1 MIYPVEDFGEPGL
14 APLLPWLRA
23 FAGSARG
30 VDVRGPRIVVATDEA
45 GHAQVRELLAWAR
58 TNKVYEPLELLVT
71 IHELSGG
78 GEALLALAASA
89 GPVLTSRDSVKELLR
104 QAQDIDGVGLVIH
117 PPQRGAAGPIAPS
130 PDGARLSVGEG
141 LGVGVVVGA
150 TKLEGDA
157 LIAKI
162 WTPES
167 TCEAMKVGQTLV
179 VQDARRGRLLL
190 VRFDEAKLRRYPLI
204 PGRLLPPKGG
214 KDRKGG

>member
-1 MIYPVEDFGEPGL
+1 M
-14 APLLPWLRA
+14 
-23 FAGSARG
+23 
-30 VDVRGPRIVVATDEA
+30 IVVATDEA

-58 TNKVYEPLELLVT
+58 TNNVYQPLELLVT

-89 GPVLTSRDSVKELLR
+89 GPVLTSRDSVTELLR

-157 LIAKI
+157 FVAKT

-167 TCEAMKVGQTLV
+167 PCEAMKVGQTLV
-179 VQDARRGRLLL
+179 VQDSSRDRVLL
-190 VRFDEAKLRRYPLI
+190 VRFDEAKLRRQPS
-204 PGRLLPPKGG
+204 PFAPRVVRPREGD